1 MRFCWTVHWA
11 AVGAA
16 VGGAVAARRGAV
28 GARGGA
34 AGDVSRQQVTTSR
47 VWTTSRVLDSE
58 WHHGQWQAM
67 TQADRIFHTA
77 LRWLL
82 VLLIGICTGLLAF
95 FVNISVE
102 AIGGA
107 KFGLVFSHIK
117 GQNFLGGFLVL
128 AATNLGL
135 VLVSTC
141 LCNGIAM
148 EAVGSGIPEVKGYL
162 NGVSTP
168 AVLSA
173 KTLIVKV
180 IYGASKAD
188 SGIPEVKEH
197 LNGVSTPAVLSA
209 KTLLVKALGSIAA
222 VAGGLAGGK
231 EGPLALGS
239 IAAVAGGLAV
249 GKEGPLVH
257 CGACIASILGRLSH
271 RISARRDLSRPRKP
285 RIQTANS
292 VASLG
297 LFFNHGSIKALRT
310 PVWVHSDRGLRD
322 LVTCG
327 AASGVA
333 SAFLSPVGGVLF
345 ALEQVTSWTPVWV
358 HSDRGLRDLVTCGA
372 ASEIAAAFLA
382 PVGGALFALEQVT
395 SWWRNSLIWR
405 IFFTN
410 AVVAMVLRACISLCE
425 GDRCGGSFGSRG
437 FILFDRSKS
446 RTDFGLLEV
455 VPVALLGIVGGLLGG
470 LFNHLNVKLCA
481 FRKSKLHRHGAWVRV
496 LEVLLISLLTSA
508 LRFYGPFLASCLP
521 CPQDPDEGGDLP
533 QGSFNCPSIVG
544 TGDHKAFACPDGQYN
559 DLASLVFTTNDDA
572 IGNLFRT
579 GSFGIFTYPS
589 LLLSFT
595 IYFLLATLTY
605 GTAVPAGLFVPSIL
619 CGASY
624 GRMAGMVMVTLFGPH
639 RVGEGTYALLGAAS
653 FLGGSMRMTVSL
665 SVILLE
671 LTGSL
676 KLLPLVM
683 VVLLV
688 SKSVGDLFNRNI
700 EDSHVDLKGIPYL
713 PENCTHQDFTLF
725 EEDGEEGEEV
735 GAGVLSRVTADSKHQ
750 QQQQQQQQQKQQE
763 QQQQKQKQL
772 VTGMGCSFDAAAGI
786 SSPNSPSMTLQ
797 QTTPFP
803 RSPTVTFVVTPAVT
817 PSITSLAVTPLLVSS
832 PSAALLSPRSPT
844 TPSEAPQKGSPTTPS
859 EAPQKGSPTTPSGT
873 LTNPANPVSPRTNPF
888 SPRGTTP
895 LTSSTPASPRCTNPV
910 SPRTSPFIPR
920 GTAPFTPRT
929 PRRRATAG
937 DAVGAAASGVFSAGS
952 AGAAAG
958 VSAGAGTAT
967 AAGSAIS
974 AGVAAA
980 SGATSAGCLVALEGG
995 DGGEGGLGGGG
1006 GSGSGQGVDL
1016 ARTVMGSCGD
1026 ITHLQ
1031 MIMEA
1036 EREVEN

>member
-173 KTLIVKV
+173 KTLIVK
-180 IYGASKAD
+180 
-188 SGIPEVKEH
+188 
-197 LNGVSTPAVLSA
+197 
-209 KTLLVKALGSIAA
+209 
-222 VAGGLAGGK
+222 
-231 EGPLALGS
+231 ALGS

-249 GKEGPLVH
+249 GKEGPLALGSIAAVAGGKEGPLALGSITAVAGGLAVGKEGPLPS
-257 CGACIASILGRLSH
+257 GALWGLHRQQPGSPPGEMGLCLVLIRRVIESGWGRLGV
-271 RISARRDLSRPRKP
+271 IW
-285 RIQTANS
+285 
-292 VASLG
+292 
-297 LFFNHGSIKALRT
+297 ALRT
-310 PVWVHSDRGLRD
+310 L
-322 LVTCG
+322 
-327 AASGVA
+327 
-333 SAFLSPVGGVLF
+333 
-345 ALEQVTSWTPVWV
+345 VWV

-688 SKSVGDLFNRNI
+688 SKS
-700 EDSHVDLKGIPYL
+700 
-713 PENCTHQDFTLF
+713 
-725 EEDGEEGEEV
+725 
-735 GAGVLSRVTADSKHQ
+735 
-750 QQQQQQQQQKQQE
+750 
-763 QQQQKQKQL
+763 
-772 VTGMGCSFDAAAGI
+772 
-786 SSPNSPSMTLQ
+786 
-797 QTTPFP
+797 
-803 RSPTVTFVVTPAVT
+803 
-817 PSITSLAVTPLLVSS
+817 
-832 PSAALLSPRSPT
+832 
-844 TPSEAPQKGSPTTPS
+844 
-859 EAPQKGSPTTPSGT
+859 
-873 LTNPANPVSPRTNPF
+873 
-888 SPRGTTP
+888 
-895 LTSSTPASPRCTNPV
+895 
-910 SPRTSPFIPR
+910 
-920 GTAPFTPRT
+920 
-929 PRRRATAG
+929 
-937 DAVGAAASGVFSAGS
+937 
-952 AGAAAG
+952 
-958 VSAGAGTAT
+958 
-967 AAGSAIS
+967 
-974 AGVAAA
+974 
-980 SGATSAGCLVALEGG
+980 
-995 DGGEGGLGGGG
+995 
-1006 GSGSGQGVDL
+1006 
-1016 ARTVMGSCGD
+1016 
-1026 ITHLQ
+1026 
-1031 MIMEA
+1031 
-1036 EREVEN
+1036 

>member
-1 MRFCWTVHWA
+1 MRFCWIVHWA

-47 VWTTSRVLDSE
+47 VWTMSRVLDSE

-67 TQADRIFHTA
+67 TQADRIFHTT

-82 VLLIGICTGLLAF
+82 VLLIGTCTGLIAFLVNLA
-95 FVNISVE
+95 VE

-173 KTLIVKV
+173 KTL
-180 IYGASKAD
+180 
-188 SGIPEVKEH
+188 
-197 LNGVSTPAVLSA
+197 
-209 KTLLVKALGSIAA
+209 LVK
-222 VAGGLAGGK
+222 
-231 EGPLALGS
+231 ALGS

-285 RIQTANS
+285 RIQAAS
-292 VASLG
+292 SFASLG

-333 SAFLSPVGGVLF
+333 
-345 ALEQVTSWTPVWV
+345 
-358 HSDRGLRDLVTCGA
+358 
-372 ASEIAAAFLA
+372 AAFLA
-382 PVGGALFALEQVT
+382 PVGGVLFALEQVT

-455 VPVALLGIVGGLLGG
+455 VSVALLGVVGGLLGG

-481 FRKSKLHRHGAWVRV
+481 YRKNRLHRHGRLISPSRHGAWARV

-521 CPQDPDEGGDLP
+521 CPQDPDERGGLP
-533 QGSFNCPSIVG
+533 QGSFNCPSVVG

-579 GSFGIFTYPS
+579 GSFGIFTYSSLVLSFTTFFLLATLTYGAAVPAGLFVPSILCGASYGRMAGMLMTHLYTS

-595 IYFLLATLTY
+595 IYFALATLTYGTAVPAGLFVPSILCGASYGRMAGIYSSLLLSFTIYFALATLTYGTAVPAGLFVPSILCGASYGRMAGIYTSLLLSFTIYFALATLTY

-624 GRMAGMVMVTLFGPH
+624 GRMAGMFMVTLFGPH

-700 EDSHVDLKGIPYL
+700 DDSHVDLKGIPYL

-725 EEDGEEGEEV
+725 EEDGEEGEGRKE
-735 GAGVLSRVTADSKHQ
+735 GEERGEGEKGGVLSRVTADNKHQ
-750 QQQQQQQQQKQQE
+750 QQQQQQQQQE
-763 QQQQKQKQL
+763 QKQKQL
-772 VTGMGCSFDAAAGI
+772 VTGMGCSFGAAADI
-786 SSPNSPSMTLQ
+786 LSPQSPPMTPQ
-797 QTTPFP
+797 QSTPPFSRFP
-803 RSPTVTFVVTPAVT
+803 AVTFV
-817 PSITSLAVTPLLVSS
+817 
-832 PSAALLSPRSPT
+832 PRNSHHSFWKPHQ
-844 TPSEAPQKGSPTTPS
+844 PCQPCQP
-859 EAPQKGSPTTPSGT
+859 
-873 LTNPANPVSPRTNPF
+873 
-888 SPRGTTP
+888 
-895 LTSSTPASPRCTNPV
+895 
-910 SPRTSPFIPR
+910 
-920 GTAPFTPRT
+920 
-929 PRRRATAG
+929 
-937 DAVGAAASGVFSAGS
+937 
-952 AGAAAG
+952 
-958 VSAGAGTAT
+958 
-967 AAGSAIS
+967 
-974 AGVAAA
+974 
-980 SGATSAGCLVALEGG
+980 
-995 DGGEGGLGGGG
+995 
-1006 GSGSGQGVDL
+1006 
-1016 ARTVMGSCGD
+1016 
-1026 ITHLQ
+1026 
-1031 MIMEA
+1031 
-1036 EREVEN
+1036 

>member
-1 MRFCWTVHWA
+1 MRFCWIVRWA

-47 VWTTSRVLDSE
+47 AWTTSRVLDLEWHHGQWQAMTQADRIFHTILRWLLVLLMLFLYCLPVFPCVSLSLCTCSSRRVLDSE

-67 TQADRIFHTA
+67 TQADRIFHTT

-82 VLLIGICTGLLAF
+82 VLLIGTCTGLLAF
-95 FVNISVE
+95 LVNISVE

-117 GQNFLGGFLVL
+117 GQN
-128 AATNLGL
+128 
-135 VLVSTC
+135 
-141 LCNGIAM
+141 M
-148 EAVGSGIPEVKGYL
+148 
-162 NGVSTP
+162 P

-180 IYGASKAD
+180 
-188 SGIPEVKEH
+188 
-197 LNGVSTPAVLSA
+197 
-209 KTLLVKALGSIAA
+209 
-222 VAGGLAGGK
+222 
-231 EGPLALGS
+231 LGS

-271 RISARRDLSRPRKP
+271 WISARRDLSRPRKP

-292 VASLG
+292 FASLG
-297 LFFNHGSIKALRT
+297 LSPPGEMGLCLVLIRRVIESGWGRLGVIWALR
-310 PVWVHSDRGLRD
+310 
-322 LVTCG
+322 
-327 AASGVA
+327 
-333 SAFLSPVGGVLF
+333 
-345 ALEQVTSWTPVWV
+345 TPVWV

-382 PVGGALFALEQVT
+382 PVGGVLFVLEQVT

-533 QGSFNCPSIVG
+533 QGSFNCPSIIG

-579 GSFGIFTYPS
+579 GSFGIFTYSSLLLSFTTCFLLTTLTYGTAVTHSHTLLPYSYFSPPFSPSRSPLPTPPTPSYPS

-624 GRMAGMVMVTLFGPH
+624 GRMAGMFMVTLFGPH

-700 EDSHVDLKGIPYL
+700 EDSHVDLKGIPNLRGNPRSNPLNYL
-713 PENCTHQDFTLF
+713 PC
-725 EEDGEEGEEV
+725 G
-735 GAGVLSRVTADSKHQ
+735 
-750 QQQQQQQQQKQQE
+750 
-763 QQQQKQKQL
+763 
-772 VTGMGCSFDAAAGI
+772 
-786 SSPNSPSMTLQ
+786 
-797 QTTPFP
+797 
-803 RSPTVTFVVTPAVT
+803 
-817 PSITSLAVTPLLVSS
+817 
-832 PSAALLSPRSPT
+832 
-844 TPSEAPQKGSPTTPS
+844 
-859 EAPQKGSPTTPSGT
+859 
-873 LTNPANPVSPRTNPF
+873 NP
-888 SPRGTTP
+888 
-895 LTSSTPASPRCTNPV
+895 
-910 SPRTSPFIPR
+910 
-920 GTAPFTPRT
+920 
-929 PRRRATAG
+929 
-937 DAVGAAASGVFSAGS
+937 
-952 AGAAAG
+952 
-958 VSAGAGTAT
+958 
-967 AAGSAIS
+967 
-974 AGVAAA
+974 
-980 SGATSAGCLVALEGG
+980 
-995 DGGEGGLGGGG
+995 
-1006 GSGSGQGVDL
+1006 L
-1016 ARTVMGSCGD
+1016 ARFLPICCSPQSE
-1026 ITHLQ
+1026 IPHHSF
-1031 MIMEA
+1031 
-1036 EREVEN
+1036 